1 MPPKKQIKF
10 KVKPK
15 AEMEA
20 KPKVKKPIK
29 FKVVKKEEKKEE
41 PKKKQIKFK
50 VKPKP
55 KTVGKTG
62 MTREE
67 FNKLDPAEA
76 FGKLPALAKK
86 QILDPKK
93 TGVKVAQ
100 KKVTVRDLLNLV
112 NRYVKAT
119 KSKTY
124 TKIPPKTQDALVKYA
139 TLSRFDKD
147 YEEREAKFLS
157 EAVQQDGVN
166 LTFSDGVTYIKGDYG
181 QKRYTTDKMMKNFKS
196 NLEALLGVKV
206 GKYYLGQGTGLA
218 MIMMIHDVLFK
229 INNPTLSKKYELMRE
244 NYIRNNKEY
253 TEQGRVIDLK
263 DIKNRPELYNR
274 AG

>member
-62 MTREE
+62 LTREE